1 MRKPWFLIGGVIVVL
16 VGIAGLV
23 LPVLPGIA
31 LLVLGSLMIRSAI
44 TGDPIQLPQLRRSQP
59 EPLPEAADG

>member
-1 MRKPWFLIGGVIVVL
+1 MRRPWLLVGGIIVVV

-23 LPVLPGIA
+23 LPVIPGIA
-31 LLVLGSLMIRSAI
+31 LLIVGGVMIRAAV
-44 TGDPIQLPQLRRSQP
+44 TGETVDLRSLRRRVS